1 MLQIPPL
8 VNRSDSIDRL
18 TSAPCS
24 WQCQALS
31 RPLPPEGDHPETH
44 HSSCWR
50 FIPFQDLFSG
60 ESGPARGDRPR
71 YYAGN
76 NVLTVWTAF
85 LDTNNLYCLT
95 VLCKHVL
102 IGSSMRF
109 GHFSS
114 RPNWLHFEFTIDSLV
129 PKHPYQLLL
138 ICFVSCIETFY
149 LFCSQEDLIVFNSSH
164 IQGRI
169 FLSSRMSL
177 ECGNREG
184 SLYRALPATVS
195 QG

>member
-1 MLQIPPL
+1 MALTTLLPIPSL
-8 VNRSDSIDRL
+8 VNRSDNINIDRL

-24 WQCQALS
+24 WQCQALA

-44 HSSCWR
+44 HSSCWQ

-60 ESGPARGDRPR
+60 ESGPALGDRLG

-114 RPNWLHFEFTIDSLV
+114 RPNWLHFRFTIDSLV
-129 PKHPYQLLL
+129 PKHPYQFQP
-138 ICFVSCIETFY
+138 ICFVSCIEAFY
-149 LFCSQEDLIVFNSSH
+149 LFCYQ
-164 IQGRI
+164 
-169 FLSSRMSL
+169 
-177 ECGNREG
+177 
-184 SLYRALPATVS
+184 
-195 QG
+195 